1 MTIVVSADPSCR
13 VTSSEIDKKIRITKP
28 RAECVTCGAVFA
40 THFQYRSCYACNT
53 GDRAERAA
61 RRTSDL
67 LEAASALRGIAARK
81 AEIKAEAAA
90 RAAREKAKL
99 RKEGR

>member
-1 MTIVVSADPSCR
+1 MTVVSSDPSVR
-13 VTSSEIDKKIRITKP
+13 TSTAEVYRKIRIKSS
-28 RAECVTCGAVFA
+28 RAECVTCGKAFD
-40 THFQYRSCYACNT
+40 THFQYRSCYSCNT
-53 GDRAERAA
+53 SRRGSAADRAASMLETAA
-61 RRTSDL
+61 
-67 LEAASALRGIAARK
+67 AFRGIAARK